1 MSRILVTA
9 SLIAAVLISGCATA
23 PMGPTALVMPAQGK
37 PFEVFAREQAMCK
50 QFAGG
55 EVDGDATM
63 MNMKQFGSA
72 AISTALGAGLG
83 AAVRG
88 RRGAEAGGAM
98 GAMVGAA
105 SASNG
110 SARDQNNLQGR
121 YNLAYTQCMY
131 SRGNQIA
138 GAPHAAPRA
147 AKGEQGGYPQS
158 AVASGYPMPG
168 APDPAQAYPTGTM
181 IHTYGSGQIR

>member
-1 MSRILVTA
+1 MPRIPVLA
-9 SLIAAVLISGCATA
+9 SLIAAVFISGCATA

-37 PFEVFAREQAMCK
+37 PFEVFAQEQAMCK

-63 MNMKQFGSA
+63 MNLKQFGSA
-72 AISTALGAGLG
+72 AISTALSAGLG

-88 RRGAEAGGAM
+88 QRGAEVGGAM

-138 GAPHAAPRA
+138 GASSGAPRSA
-147 AKGEQGGYPQS
+147 QGAKAGYPQS
-158 AVASGYPMPG
+158 AANAGYPMPG
-168 APDPAQAYPTGTM
+168 APEQTQGYPAGTM
-181 IHTYGSGQIR
+181 VHTYGSGQIH